1 MARTRALALAAAL
14 APALLAAPAAFG
26 QQPADVSGAWELQ
39 TSVFLG
45 QVPVPEGSEGLP
57 DCEYAGSAQVTQTGK
72 DLGGTSNLT
81 LVSGDGQ
88 CPAEMS
94 ADIDGEV
101 VGTELQMGMLMGG
114 QLGTSQ
120 WGGVVDPQLE
130 GEGGTGGD
138 FTVDSGPF
146 TGAVGTWSAVRGEPS
161 ALAIPTLTT
170 VGVIVLVALLLGA
183 AALLLRRGGAAT
195 A

>member
-14 APALLAAPAAFG
+14 APALLAAPAASG
-26 QQPADVSGAWELQ
+26 QPAPADVSGAWDLE

-45 QVPVPEGSEGLP
+45 QVPVPEGLP
-57 DCEYAGSAQVTQTGK
+57 DCEYQGSAQVTQGGS

-81 LVSGDGQ
+81 LVSGDGE

-94 ADIDGEV
+94 ADIDGQV
-101 VGTELQMGMLMGG
+101 VGTELQLGMLMGG
-114 QLGTSQ
+114 QLGTAQ
-120 WGGVVDPQLE
+120 WSGAVGPQLE
-130 GEGGTGGD
+130 GEGGAGGD

-146 TGAVGTWSAVRGEPS
+146 AGAVGTWSAVQGEPS
-161 ALAIPTLTT
+161 ALVIPTLTT
-170 VGVIVLVALLLGA
+170 VGVVVLVALLLGA

>member
-1 MARTRALALAAAL
+1 MASTRALALAAAL
-14 APALLAAPAAFG
+14 APALLAGPAAFG
-26 QQPADVSGAWELQ
+26 QPAPADVSGSWDLQ

-45 QVPVPEGSEGLP
+45 QVPVPEGLP
-57 DCEYAGSAQVTQTGK
+57 DCEYQGSAQVTQDGSE
-72 DLGGTSNLT
+72 LGGTSNLT
-81 LVSGDGQ
+81 LVSGDGE

-94 ADIDGEV
+94 ADIDGQV
-101 VGTELQMGMLMGG
+101 VGTELEMGMLMGG
-114 QLGTSQ
+114 QLGTAL
-120 WGGVVDPQLE
+120 WGGSVDPQLE

-161 ALAIPTLTT
+161 ALVIPTLTT

-183 AALLLRRGGAAT
+183 AALLLRRSGAAT